1 MFFRKKTITETLKKA
16 DDLSGIVEVEAT
28 SVSDYQM
35 ERYEAK
41 RYRDMIARN
50 MVIVRRECRNI
61 CMHRVKTDPSFQ
73 HLTWRKYLMQS
84 IQGSS
89 EHARAEKY
97 NLEGS
102 RHKWEDIQGHPIHRI
117 LSDPCDGV
125 LDLNDIDDE
134 FRGMMIARIK
144 SDGDDQ
150 YDENID
156 WLTGSTYKGRSTSW
170 QIDKKKFDETESV
183 LEGVYETDKE
193 KDMSV
198 KFLNSIGLKTKKKAV
213 KIDYAS
219 IDKDEWLQ
227 ILSDIHLYH
236 HLIEKGEEPRRDT
249 KKRTREA
256 ITLHR
261 DTNEYELKLYKNNS
275 PLKFGTKSSLFF
287 SAESGSVL
295 ETLQQLAKGM
305 KEGEL
310 NAAIKAHRK
319 RVKK

>member
-1 MFFRKKTITETLKKA
+1 MFFRKKTITETIKRA
-16 DDLSGIVEVEAT
+16 DDLSGIVEVEA
-28 SVSDYQM
+28 SSLSEDQYR
-35 ERYEAK
+35 RYEAK
-41 RYRDMIARN
+41 RYRDMLYRN
-50 MVIVRRECRNI
+50 MVIVRRECRKQLTNK
-61 CMHRVKTDPSFQ
+61 VKRDPLYQ

-89 EHARAEKY
+89 EQARAEKY

-102 RHKWEDIQGHPIHRI
+102 RPKWEEVQMHPIHMI
-117 LSDPCDGV
+117 LSDPCDSV
-125 LDLNDIDDE
+125 LAHIDIDEE
-134 FRGMMIARIK
+134 FREMMRYRME
-144 SDGDDQ
+144 SDGPEHHD
-150 YDENID
+150 IV
-156 WLTGSTYKGRSTSW
+156 WLTGSTYKVRSTSW

-198 KFLNSIGLKTKKKAV
+198 KFLSSIGLKTKKKAV

-219 IDKDEWLQ
+219 IDKDEWLKV
-227 ILSDIHLYH
+227 LSDIHLYH

-310 NAAIKAHRK
+310 DAAIKAHRK